1 MANLPRA
8 EVELAIRERHSQV
21 GTKEARLRQRVLVLV
36 FNCVNIIISSSSWN
50 QGSTPETESILV
62 LVFNCVNVIIS
73 SISSWNRGSTPEI
86 ERGWKAERGLVM

>member
-21 GTKEARLRQRVLVLV
+21 GTKEARLRQRVLV
-36 FNCVNIIISSSSWN
+36 S
-50 QGSTPETESILV
+50 
-62 LVFNCVNVIIS
+62 VFNCVNVIIS